1 MALSTS
7 TLAAALL
14 LLACIAP
21 VHADPAERTP
31 VSRSLFSSTIPGG
44 SDWKLLKSDDM
55 SLTYRW
61 QDAPRQRLWN
71 LRLAAVKIGASDTR
85 DQLVKEF
92 KQASAGLIVIPDT
105 IEVGP
110 MELQPEKPG
119 RYMCAVGATRPDP
132 ASTKPMTVKFKV
144 ALCRHPKWNV
154 GATMVAMSVLTKTGD
169 DPALDG
175 FEQMID
181 DLVMN

>member
-1 MALSTS
+1 MRLSTR

-14 LLACIAP
+14 LVACIAP

-61 QDAPRQRLWN
+61 QDASHQWQWN
-71 LRLAAVKIGASDTR
+71 LRLAAVRIGAADTR
-85 DQLVKEF
+85 DELVKEF

-132 ASTKPMTVKFKV
+132 ASAKPVTIRFKV
-144 ALCRHPKWNV
+144 ALCRHPNWNV
-154 GATMVAMSVLTKTGD
+154 GATMVAMSVFSKPGD
-169 DPALDG
+169 EPAFDG